1 METKII
7 DGKQIAKE
15 IRIELKKE
23 TKRLMAEGYPQ
34 PKLTVILVGNDPASE
49 TYVRNKI
56 KACEKVGVESQQ
68 ILMDASVSEETLL
81 AEIRK
86 LNEDPSVNGIL
97 VQLPLPKH
105 ISVDAVIEAI
115 DPAKDVDGF
124 HIQNVG
130 SLTVGDGKG
139 YVPCTPGGV
148 IELLKRS
155 DIPIDG
161 KQCVVVGRS
170 NLVGKPAAILL
181 LRENGTV
188 TVCHS
193 HTSNLHEICRS
204 ADILVV
210 AIGRAHFL
218 SGSDIKEGATVID
231 VGINRTE
238 AGLVGDVDTESCMG
252 IAGAITPV
260 PGGVGPMTIAMLMKN
275 TLAAYRVQNHIQ

>member
-1 METKII
+1 METKLI

-15 IRIELKKE
+15 IRIELKRQVKAY
-23 TKRLMAEGYPQ
+23 MAEGHPQ
-34 PKLTVILVGNDPASE
+34 PKLSVILVGNDPASE

-56 KACEKVGVESQQ
+56 KACEKVGIESEQ
-68 ILMDASVSEETLL
+68 ILFADTISEETLL
-81 AEIRK
+81 SEIRR
-86 LNEDPSVNGIL
+86 LNEDPSVSGIL
-97 VQLPLPKH
+97 VQLPLPKQ
-105 ISVDAVIEAI
+105 IDVDAVIQTI

-124 HIQNVG
+124 HVENVG
-130 SLTVGDGKG
+130 SLTVGDGRG

-155 DIPIDG
+155 GITIDG

-181 LRENGTV
+181 LSENGTV

-193 HTSNLHEICRS
+193 HTRNLTEICQG

-210 AIGRAHFL
+210 AIGKAHFIN
-218 SGSDIKEGATVID
+218 GSQIKEGAAVID

-238 AGLVGDVDTESCMG
+238 EGLVGDVDTESCMG
-252 IAGAITPV
+252 KASAITPV

-275 TLAAYRVQNHIQ
+275 TVEAYKVQNRIE